1 MLQCDEDNQPFDEST
16 LVASLEQSGKLDA
29 LGGIAYVSGLT
40 DGAVEDPRLVSRHAQ
55 TVSRLSQ
62 LRRLRTLGERIS
74 DAACVRDADPAL
86 VLKSALTEIE
96 GLENG
101 CDLDGNLTPVEG
113 LRSTR
118 KADIATLAT
127 IEAKEVN
134 WLWKPYLPA
143 GMLAMLS
150 GDPGTGKT
158 FIALAVAADVT
169 AGRVP
174 CTNERSEPA
183 DVLYLS
189 VENSPEHVLRP
200 RFDSLGGNPNRFH
213 ILRGSVNGSG
223 SKPAKGSVWLSDI
236 PLLDD
241 ALGRTTAKLVIVDPI
256 QSYLGAEV
264 DAHRSNETR
273 PVMDGL
279 SRLCQDRCCCVLLV
293 RHLSKAQSGRA
304 IHRGLGSID
313 LTGAV
318 RSELVAGSSPD
329 DPANRALAHLKSNLG
344 QLGPSHGYAIDTDG
358 KFRWT
363 GESQLSASVL
373 LAPEQNVE
381 PGALVEAKEFLRSE
395 LADGP
400 EPADGLKRLAA
411 RQGISNSTLRRA
423 KDALRIHSS
432 KSGMDGGWA
441 WSLSEDAQDRPKM
454 LKQNA

>member
-1 MLQCDEDNQPFDEST
+1 MAWEQPHADHGLYSEIAERACLGAAILDNSLLRGPLSCLAAPDFASSAHQELFSLMLQCDEDNQPFDEST

-189 VENSPEHVLRP
+189 VENSPEHALRP
-200 RFDSLGGNPNRFH
+200 SAA
-213 ILRGSVNGSG
+213 IL
-223 SKPAKGSVWLSDI
+223 
-236 PLLDD
+236 
-241 ALGRTTAKLVIVDPI
+241 
-256 QSYLGAEV
+256 EV
-264 DAHRSNETR
+264 DDCCFAHS
-273 PVMDGL
+273 
-279 SRLCQDRCCCVLLV
+279 
-293 RHLSKAQSGRA
+293 
-304 IHRGLGSID
+304 
-313 LTGAV
+313 
-318 RSELVAGSSPD
+318 
-329 DPANRALAHLKSNLG
+329 ALAA
-344 QLGPSHGYAIDTDG
+344 GYPLY
-358 KFRWT
+358 
-363 GESQLSASVL
+363 S
-373 LAPEQNVE
+373 
-381 PGALVEAKEFLRSE
+381 
-395 LADGP
+395 
-400 EPADGLKRLAA
+400 
-411 RQGISNSTLRRA
+411 
-423 KDALRIHSS
+423 
-432 KSGMDGGWA
+432 
-441 WSLSEDAQDRPKM
+441 
-454 LKQNA
+454 